1 MGFCSMNIEL
11 KAKYLSDRPMQ
22 GYAAKPRTGN
32 SHGPTKDKMPAHQ
45 PCKRATAGAKTF
57 VATVGHETLL
67 PSGKQNHRARVLVV
81 NGLTGAK
88 RMEDLAA
95 Q

>member
-1 MGFCSMNIEL
+1 MNIEL
-11 KAKYLSDRPMQ
+11 KAKYRTSRPTQ
-22 GYAAKPRTGN
+22 GYPAKPRTGN

-57 VATVGHETLL
+57 VATVGNETLNARGL
-67 PSGKQNHRARVLVV
+67 QNHRARVLVV
-81 NGLTGAK
+81 NGLTGQH
-88 RMEDLAA
+88 RMEDLAD

>member
-1 MGFCSMNIEL
+1 MNIEL
-11 KAKYLSDRPMQ
+11 KAKYLSSRPIQ

-32 SHGPTKDKMPAHQ
+32 SHGPTKDKRPAHQ

-57 VATVGHETLL
+57 VATVGHETL
-67 PSGKQNHRARVLVV
+67 NARVLVV
-81 NGLTGAK
+81 NGLTGQH
-88 RMEDLAA
+88 RMEDLAD

>member
-1 MGFCSMNIEL
+1 MNIEL
-11 KAKYLSDRPMQ
+11 KAKYLSSRPIQ

-32 SHGPTKDKMPAHQ
+32 SHGPTKDKRPAHQ

-57 VATVGHETLL
+57 VATVGHETLNARGL
-67 PSGKQNHRARVLVV
+67 QNHRARVLVI
-81 NGLTGAK
+81 NGFTGAG
-88 RMEDLAA
+88 RMEDLAD